1 MGKIEGSLINLLSHF
16 YKKFPMT
23 ALTWL
28 AGCCPQSSLSRKEF
42 FISKTKN
49 EMELTKFETDGM
61 DGDGLNWNGT
71 GEHKKGSDDLALNG
85 IKSNSIHSEW
95 AGIYV
100 HPSTLSLSPYGEK
113 F

>member
-1 MGKIEGSLINLLSHF
+1 
-16 YKKFPMT
+16 MT

-28 AGCCPQSSLSRKEF
+28 AECCPQSSLSRKEF
-42 FISKTKN
+42 YISKTKN

-61 DGDGLNWNGT
+61 DGDGLSWDGT
-71 GEHKKGSDDLALNG
+71 GEHKKGSDDLELNG